1 MAAGLAT
8 RCSACGTVFRVV
20 PDQLRVSEGWVR
32 CGRCAQVFNALESL
46 VDLETGMPRRSGVGL
61 APLVEEEESP
71 DADFEFA
78 QPAAKPGAPPLPP
91 PPPPPPPPV
100 AAPRAAAPDEAAALY
115 PANDTESLTTTLD
128 SRPDTDEDF
137 EAADKPSFVRSAE
150 RAERWR
156 SPRVRLA
163 LWALALL
170 GTLGFSAQAGL
181 EYRDLL
187 AARLPAL
194 RPLLAQVCAPLGC
207 EVGAARAIESLA
219 VESSG
224 LVRVERSSL
233 YRLQVTLR
241 NRAGIELAVP
251 ALDVTLTDSQGDL
264 IARKVLRLADLGAPQ
279 ATIGAG
285 RELSVQATLQAAAG
299 TEAAVQPIAGYTI
312 ELFYP

>member
-32 CGRCAQVFNALESL
+32 CGRCTQVFNALESL
-46 VDLETGMPRRSGVGL
+46 VDLETGLPRHSGTGL
-61 APLVEEEESP
+61 APLVGEES
-71 DADFEFA
+71 AEAEFEFA

-91 PPPPPPPPV
+91 MPAVPAP
-100 AAPRAAAPDEAAALY
+100 APRAVAQGDGAAGYASGDTQAL
-115 PANDTESLTTTLD
+115 T
-128 SRPDTDEDF
+128 RPLDEDAEAQP
-137 EAADKPSFVRSAE
+137 EAADKPSFVRHAE

-163 LWALALL
+163 LWALAAL
-170 GTLGFSAQAGL
+170 GGLGLAAQVGF

-187 AARLPAL
+187 AARLPVL
-194 RPLLAQVCAPLGC
+194 RPLLEQACAPLGC
-207 EVGAARAIESLA
+207 DVGAARAIESLA

-241 NRAGIELAVP
+241 NRAGIDLAVP
-251 ALDVTLTDSQGDL
+251 ALDVTLTDSQGEL

-285 RELSVQATLQAAAG
+285 RELSVQATLQATAG
-299 TEAAVQPIAGYTI
+299 GEAAAQPIAGYTI

>member
-32 CGRCAQVFNALESL
+32 CGRCTQVFNALESL
-46 VDLETGMPRRSGVGL
+46 VDLETGLPRHPGVGL
-61 APLVEEEESP
+61 APLVGEESVE
-71 DADFEFA
+71 AEFEFA

-91 PPPPPPPPV
+91 LGPMPAMSARVERTIPQEEGDGSDASGDTQALTTPV
-100 AAPRAAAPDEAAALY
+100 DDDGEAEPAAAA
-115 PANDTESLTTTLD
+115 
-128 SRPDTDEDF
+128 
-137 EAADKPSFVRSAE
+137 KPTFVRNAE

-156 SPRVRLA
+156 SPPVRLA
-163 LWALALL
+163 LWALAAL
-170 GTLGFSAQAGL
+170 GALGLAAQIGF
-181 EYRDLL
+181 EYRELL
-187 AARLPAL
+187 AARLTVL
-194 RPLLAQVCAPLGC
+194 RPLLEQACAPIGC

-219 VESSG
+219 VESSA

-233 YRLQVTLR
+233 YRLQVTLK
-241 NRAGIELAVP
+241 NGAGIDLAVP
-251 ALDVTLTDSQGDL
+251 ALDVTLTDSQGEL

-299 TEAAVQPIAGYTI
+299 AEAAAQPIAGYTI

>member
-61 APLVEEEESP
+61 APLVDDESP
-71 DADFEFA
+71 EADFEFA

-91 PPPPPPPPV
+91 SPP
-100 AAPRAAAPDEAAALY
+100 APMPAMRDSAPDEAESQY
-115 PANDTESLTTTLD
+115 PAHDTQSLTAPLD
-128 SRPDTDEDF
+128 TQAEDGAAP
-137 EAADKPSFVRSAE
+137 EAADKPSFVRNAE

-163 LWALALL
+163 LLALAVLS
-170 GTLGFSAQAGL
+170 TLGLAAQVGI

-194 RPLLAQVCAPLGC
+194 RPLLVQACAPLGC
-207 EVGAARAIESLA
+207 EVGAARAIDRLS

-224 LVRVERSSL
+224 LVRVERSNL

-299 TEAAVQPIAGYTI
+299 GGDAAVQPIAGYTI